1 MDLYKNQVKL
11 LLDVIP
17 LIEKEEVYALHGGTA
32 INLFVRNMP
41 RLSVDIDL
49 TYVPIEDRNTS
60 LAKIYDSLER
70 VKQAILTTI
79 PSTSVTHQKDKFK
92 LQISSP
98 LAQIKVEVNPT
109 GRGLLYPSRKMPLC
123 DKTQEDFDTFCSI
136 NVVSLAQLYGGKICA
151 ALDRQ
156 HPRDFFDVK
165 YLLENEGYSDEIKS
179 GFIFSLLGSSRPLHE
194 IIKPNNL
201 DQRETMVNQFNGMTA
216 EEFSYDEFE
225 EVRDRLITEIHQ
237 NFTDAD
243 KEFLIAYESG
253 NPNWG
258 LYDFKDYPAIKW
270 KLQNLEKFRSTDIV
284 RHKVQIAELE
294 RKLKG

>member
-1 MDLYKNQVKL
+1 
-11 LLDVIP
+11 
-17 LIEKEEVYALHGGTA
+17 
-32 INLFVRNMP
+32 
-41 RLSVDIDL
+41 
-49 TYVPIEDRNTS
+49 
-60 LAKIYDSLER
+60 
-70 VKQAILTTI
+70 
-79 PSTSVTHQKDKFK
+79 
-92 LQISSP
+92 
-98 LAQIKVEVNPT
+98 
-109 GRGLLYPSRKMPLC
+109 MPLC

-165 YLLENEGYSDEIKS
+165 YLLENEGYSDEIKR